1 MPKRLNRKV
10 RGKFVESREIDF
22 GLAVMELTIQPGT
35 KLKQGEIAAFCGCTR
50 QRIQQIE
57 AGALRKMHD
66 AARQQGITL
75 NQLA

>member
-1 MPKRLNRKV
+1 MPKGLNRKV
-10 RGKFVESREIDF
+10 RGKFVPTPRIDL
-22 GLAVMELTIQPGT
+22 GLAIMQLTIPPGA

-57 AGALRKMHD
+57 AEALKKMHR
-66 AARQQGITL
+66 AARESGLTL